1 MQKVIQVQDTDY
13 ENGITQF
20 YERAAELAGEV
31 AGKDDKFDCR
41 RIEIAGNIQDKFF
54 EYYEANGYGND
65 DIMTLLLMVG
75 PKVNPELNRNEVIVQ
90 DNFVLRG

>member
-13 ENGITQF
+13 ANGITKL
-20 YERAAELAGEV
+20 YERAAELTGAVVGPE
-31 AGKDDKFDCR
+31 DKFDCR
-41 RIEIAGNIQDKFF
+41 YIEIAENIQDKFF